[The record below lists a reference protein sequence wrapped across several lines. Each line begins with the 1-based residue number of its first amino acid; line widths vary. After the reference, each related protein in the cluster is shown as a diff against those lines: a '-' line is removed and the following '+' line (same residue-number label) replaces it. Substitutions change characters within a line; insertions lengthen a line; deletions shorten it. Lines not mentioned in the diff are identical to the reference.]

1 MASGTLERCFLH
13 GWIHCTGQM
22 ADSVYGVVWVR
33 GLLMSTL
40 WIEWPMVAVMGWTC
54 VCYGQ
59 GTQVHFIDGILNAQ
73 RYRDEIL
80 RPIVVP
86 FIHDHHLMLQHDNAW
101 PHVARICTQLLEAE
115 NIPVL
120 AWPAYSPD
128 MSPIE
133 HVWDALDR
141 RIRQRVPVPVS
152 INLIIC
158 CFLLKL
164 CHFYFLFSE
173 TTLLSLTKWMEIKCG
188 GHVLE
193 QHLGFSDGYALFG
206 CLSFPPIM
214 FLLPKVSLWG

>member
-1 MASGTLERCFLH
+1 MEF
-13 GWIHCTGQM
+13 W
-22 ADSVYGVVWVR
+22 
-33 GLLMSTL
+33 
-40 WIEWPMVAVMGWTC
+40 
-54 VCYGQ
+54 
-59 GTQVHFIDGILNAQ
+59 NQ

-86 FIHDHHLMLQHDNAW
+86 FITTITSCCSMIMHGPMLQG
-101 PHVARICTQLLEAE
+101 ICTQFLEAE

-173 TTLLSLTKWMEIKCG
+173 TTLLSLTKWMG
-188 GHVLE
+188 D
-193 QHLGFSDGYALFG
+193 QMWWPLFWSTTWVFQMAMH
-206 CLSFPPIM
+206 CLAVCLFPPLCFCCLKI
-214 FLLPKVSLWG
+214 LCEDKSRGIQHNALQKCPKTGEMVKMHCFSIGRL